1 MGAQTCGAFVSTRFA
16 FQTSRSAHSP
26 EVPHRVPNP
35 MKHLFHDVGALHKN
49 SKKRDVSCNAKDQR
63 SEGSQSEK

>member
-1 MGAQTCGAFVSTRFA
+1 MGAQTCRAFVSPRFA
-16 FQTSRSAHSP
+16 FRTSRGAHSR

-49 SKKRDVSCNAKDQR
+49 SKK
-63 SEGSQSEK
+63 

>member
-1 MGAQTCGAFVSTRFA
+1 MGAQTCGAFVSPRLA
-16 FQTSRSAHSP
+16 FRTSRGAHSR

-49 SKKRDVSCNAKDQR
+49 SKKMSCNAKDQR